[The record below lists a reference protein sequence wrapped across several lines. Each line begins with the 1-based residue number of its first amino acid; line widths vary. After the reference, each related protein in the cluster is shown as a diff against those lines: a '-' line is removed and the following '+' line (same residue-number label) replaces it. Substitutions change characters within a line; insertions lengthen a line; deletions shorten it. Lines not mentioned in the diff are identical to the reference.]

1 MAALLVKVKLK
12 AARKV
17 LRPLSRSSAVADR
30 SDQVKER
37 ALNFDEALLAARPG
51 MRLLLDFGRGP
62 FYYTIEGNVRPE
74 GRRALLDRLLEMEF
88 ERPAWA
94 PQHSKTFR

>member
-1 MAALLVKVKLK
+1 MATKKRVPKPK

-17 LRPLSRSSAVADR
+17 LRPLLRTSAPADR
-30 SDQVKER
+30 TGQVKER
-37 ALNFDEALLAARPG
+37 ALSFDEAVLVAKPG

-94 PQHSKTFR
+94 PQHSKTFG